1 MNKLIDFLI
10 DTMNKVN
17 GMDIRAGD
25 IINYRTTREVR
36 QGTVMMVLRIEDTRI
51 PGEKRGSML
60 YLVEPTTYGWNSDC
74 NVETIR
80 QEQIVQG
87 NDNDEEHY
95 YSNLFKK

>member
-60 YLVEPTTYGWNSDC
+60 YLDLAGKERTRSQRVRHEACHNRRG
-74 NVETIR
+74 
-80 QEQIVQG
+80 
-87 NDNDEEHY
+87 
-95 YSNLFKK
+95 